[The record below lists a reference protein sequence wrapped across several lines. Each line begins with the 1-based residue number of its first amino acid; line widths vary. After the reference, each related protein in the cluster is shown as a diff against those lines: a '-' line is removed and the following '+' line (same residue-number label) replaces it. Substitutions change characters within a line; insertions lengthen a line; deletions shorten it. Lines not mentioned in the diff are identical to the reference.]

1 MAIFYEDDS
10 VRIIHGDALALELPD
25 DSVDLVVTSPPYF
38 GLRTYLDD
46 GTPVASQI
54 GAEPT
59 PEGFV
64 DALLAATEE
73 MIRVLRPE
81 GSIWINLGDRY
92 AGNGTAPR
100 TFAST
105 GVDPGTFRQG
115 ARGGNR
121 RSRPQAVPGIPPKS
135 LIGVPWRFA
144 IRAIDDLG
152 LTLRGEVVWAKPN
165 AMPESVTDRV
175 RRVHETWFHFTLG
188 PRYFAD
194 IDPIREPSTCDRK
207 RGSGP
212 RSKRS
217 TGRGDVAAPTTSH
230 SNPKGK
236 PPASV
241 WSVSTRGLKVPAE
254 LGLDHPAAFPVDLPL
269 RIIAGWSPEDGVV
282 LDPFGGSGTTALA
295 ARALGRTGIANDLS
309 LDYCRIAAWRTTDP
323 REIAIAETKGL
334 L

>member
-25 DSVDLVVTSPPYF
+25 ASVDLVVTSPPYF

-73 MIRVLRPE
+73 MTRVLRPE

-92 AGNGTAPR
+92 AG
-100 TFAST
+100 
-105 GVDPGTFRQG
+105 
-115 ARGGNR
+115 
-121 RSRPQAVPGIPPKS
+121 AVPGIPPKS

-144 IRAIDDLG
+144 IRAIDELG

-241 WSVSTRGLKVPAE
+241 WSVPTRGLKVPTE
-254 LGLDHPAAFPVDLPL
+254 LGVDHPAAFPVDLPL

>member
-25 DSVDLVVTSPPYF
+25 ASVDLVVTSPPYF

-73 MIRVLRPE
+73 MTRVLRPE

-92 AGNGTAPR
+92 AG
-100 TFAST
+100 
-105 GVDPGTFRQG
+105 
-115 ARGGNR
+115 
-121 RSRPQAVPGIPPKS
+121 AVPGIPPKS

-144 IRAIDDLG
+144 IRAIDELG

-254 LGLDHPAAFPVDLPL
+254 IGLDHPAAFPVDLPL

>member
-25 DSVDLVVTSPPYF
+25 ASVDLVVTSPPYF

-73 MIRVLRPE
+73 MVRVLRPE

-92 AGNGTAPR
+92 AG
-100 TFAST
+100 
-105 GVDPGTFRQG
+105 
-115 ARGGNR
+115 
-121 RSRPQAVPGIPPKS
+121 AVPGIPPKS

>member
-1 MAIFYEDDS
+1 MPIFYEDAA

-25 DSVDLVVTSPPYF
+25 ASVDLVVTSPPYF

-92 AGNGTAPR
+92 AG
-100 TFAST
+100 
-105 GVDPGTFRQG
+105 
-115 ARGGNR
+115 
-121 RSRPQAVPGIPPKS
+121 AVPGIPPKS

-144 IRAIDDLG
+144 IRAIDELG

>member
-1 MAIFYEDDS
+1 M
-10 VRIIHGDALALELPD
+10 
-25 DSVDLVVTSPPYF
+25 
-38 GLRTYLDD
+38 
-46 GTPVASQI
+46 
-54 GAEPT
+54 
-59 PEGFV
+59 
-64 DALLAATEE
+64 
-73 MIRVLRPE
+73 
-81 GSIWINLGDRY
+81 
-92 AGNGTAPR
+92 
-100 TFAST
+100 
-105 GVDPGTFRQG
+105 DPGSFRQG

-144 IRAIDDLG
+144 IRAIDELG

-194 IDPIREPSTCDRK
+194 IDPIREPST
-207 RGSGP
+207 
-212 RSKRS
+212 
-217 TGRGDVAAPTTSH
+217 TTSH
-230 SNPKGK
+230 SKPKGK

-241 WSVSTRGLKVPAE
+241 WSVSTRGLKVPE
-254 LGLDHPAAFPVDLPL
+254 DLGLDHPAAFPVDLPL
-269 RIIAGWSPEDGVV
+269 RIVAGWSPEDGVV

-295 ARALGRTGIANDLS
+295 ARALGRTGIVNDLS

>member
-25 DSVDLVVTSPPYF
+25 ASVDLVVTSPPYF

-64 DALLAATEE
+64 DALLAAAEE
-73 MIRVLRPE
+73 MTRVLRPE

-92 AGNGTAPR
+92 AG
-100 TFAST
+100 
-105 GVDPGTFRQG
+105 
-115 ARGGNR
+115 
-121 RSRPQAVPGIPPKS
+121 AVPGIPPKS

-144 IRAIDDLG
+144 IRAIDELG

-241 WSVSTRGLKVPAE
+241 WSVSTRGLTVPAE

-269 RIIAGWSPEDGVV
+269 RIIAGWSPEGGVV

>member
-1 MAIFYEDDS
+1 MTIFYEDDS

-25 DSVDLVVTSPPYF
+25 ASVDLVVTSPPYF

-73 MIRVLRPE
+73 MVRVLRPE

-92 AGNGTAPR
+92 AG
-100 TFAST
+100 
-105 GVDPGTFRQG
+105 
-115 ARGGNR
+115 
-121 RSRPQAVPGIPPKS
+121 AVPGIPPKS

>member
-25 DSVDLVVTSPPYF
+25 ASVDLVVTSPPYF
-38 GLRTYLDD
+38 GLRTYLDG

-73 MIRVLRPE
+73 MVRVLRPE

-144 IRAIDDLG
+144 IRAIDELG

-165 AMPESVTDRV
+165 AMPETVTDRV

-194 IDPIREPSTCDRK
+194 IDPIREPST
-207 RGSGP
+207 
-212 RSKRS
+212 
-217 TGRGDVAAPTTSH
+217 TTSH
-230 SNPKGK
+230 SKPKGK

-241 WSVSTRGLKVPAE
+241 WSVSTRGLKVPE
-254 LGLDHPAAFPVDLPL
+254 DLGLDHPAAFPVDLPL
-269 RIIAGWSPEDGVV
+269 RIVAGWSPEDGVV

-295 ARALGRTGIANDLS
+295 ARALGRTGIVNDLS

>member
-25 DSVDLVVTSPPYF
+25 ASVDLVVTSPPYF

-73 MIRVLRPE
+73 MTRVLRPE

-92 AGNGTAPR
+92 AG
-100 TFAST
+100 
-105 GVDPGTFRQG
+105 
-115 ARGGNR
+115 
-121 RSRPQAVPGIPPKS
+121 AVPGIPPKS

-144 IRAIDDLG
+144 IRAIDELG

-241 WSVSTRGLKVPAE
+241 WSVSTRGLTVPAE

>member
-25 DSVDLVVTSPPYF
+25 ASVDLVVTSPPYF

-73 MIRVLRPE
+73 MTRVLRPE

-92 AGNGTAPR
+92 AG
-100 TFAST
+100 
-105 GVDPGTFRQG
+105 
-115 ARGGNR
+115 
-121 RSRPQAVPGIPPKS
+121 AVPGIPPKS

-144 IRAIDDLG
+144 IRAIDELG

-217 TGRGDVAAPTTSH
+217 TGRGDVVAPTTSH

-241 WSVSTRGLKVPAE
+241 WSVPTRGLKVPAE